1 LSHLL
6 FKKGGNFPMQFQ
18 VIKVLTNHNKVYA
31 YVASNGQA
39 EVTATKESMFN
50 AVRSGHTFTNASVN
64 IQTGSIRVKGD
75 VPREEVKL
83 KSVKVIEILAPNSV
97 CKPALARVRE
107 NGMSIAVSIQELERL
122 KNDPDCDFDMMS
134 LNTAKRINLVE
145 YKRNIFNT
153 EWVRHDASED
163 ALMSLAGC
171 IMLAYGM
178 DALNYLNKLEKILK
192 RGSKFASA
200 NFDECVRIIKGCL
213 KPGQ

>member
-1 LSHLL
+1 
-6 FKKGGNFPMQFQ
+6 MQFQ

-31 YVASNGQA
+31 YIVSGNGKSFSA
-39 EVTATKESMFN
+39 PKESMFN
-50 AVRSGHTFTNASVN
+50 AIEAGHTFTNASVN
-64 IQTGSIRVKGD
+64 IQAGSIRVKGD

-134 LNTAKRINLVE
+134 LNTAKRINLVD

-178 DALNYLNKLEKILK
+178 DALNYLNKLEKTLK

-200 NFDECVRIIKGCL
+200 NFDKCVRIIKGCL